1 MLKDQISM
9 LSDPVIRAALLDKL
23 SRGRPQPKALIE
35 ELRIHNGNAIADI
48 VAIYNEAHCYEIKG
62 ENDKIERIIGQGQYY
77 DRAFRKVTLVTT
89 SRHIKKAVAIAPD
102 HWGIMEA
109 KINNLGRVTFRSIRS
124 ARKNISFDKRMALLT
139 LWRNELMEIA
149 SQMEEKIGAKT
160 NRDTLSQLISQSYGI
175 QELSYTISKALAVRS
190 SQNTNHISNV

>member
-1 MLKDQISM
+1 M

-23 SRGRPQPKALIE
+23 NRGRPQPKALIE

-89 SRHIKKAVAIAPD
+89 SRHIRKAVAIAPD

-109 KINNLGRVTFRSIRS
+109 KINNLGRVTFRAIRS
-124 ARKNISFDKRMALLT
+124 ARKNISFDKRIALLT